1 MVVVPSV
8 FHIYDD
14 IVMVHSFATAMVA
27 VNLVVAAVDLVLP
40 VVMVGMMVVV
50 EEVVVVAMT
59 DGSIVPVVVVVEFV
73 NGSLLPN
80 SMLVIRSHF
89 EYYSY

>member
-1 MVVVPSV
+1 MVVVPAV

-40 VVMVGMMVVV
+40 VVMVVV

-80 SMLVIRSHF
+80 SMLVISNHF